1 MKTVGWRGS
10 ACLVVALLCGC
21 ATRSGLVDEAWDEQ
35 KAYIVTH
42 RALGGAGSALV
53 AEQAWA
59 KVVKRAEKY
68 RGTLIKVKLGEL
80 RRRYKQDPGRAPV
93 LAGLLSEIDE
103 GLTFTIS
110 DAGLSQQLS
119 SILPDPAARDVV
131 SMWAGENLPVRIDE
145 WATDDRVV
153 RFRDGVADALHDM
166 TKAIDDALAASDALL
181 RAGTPLAALDVLGNV
196 VRFDPSHRGLQDRF
210 GDVLAA
216 GMMTM
221 TTQTDADDWW
231 GFYTVHRLWMEQGQ
245 ALQALPGA
253 AAWGESLLSVYRNAF
268 VSEFERGIEFF
279 LDLADKV
286 SAIESRPGLGMMICV
301 LGTEFLSYAG
311 ETGGDRLADDVDEYR
326 QIVDEARGRYR
337 QATERALG
345 RPISVVRFDVPAAT
359 GPVDALAAMIGEELE
374 TLMADGGACC
384 WGLSVVDVTD
394 PPSGGSYGYRMQDG
408 VAERLAVAGPKV
420 VREDTVNATSVYAPE
435 AQGEG
440 QRQMIVSHRV
450 RRRTMQQTAVI
461 AGHVSIAFGGT
472 VRAVTFEEQETY
484 DYVVE
489 DEVHDARA
497 VRYETVKRAKPVYRL
512 ALKSGQ
518 PEDDAVLLR
527 AAQARAA
534 RTLAQ
539 ALFEQTAAFPDYLK
553 VQAAEAESRTEPDVA
568 AEAWCR
574 LEVYLDNVARRE
586 TSRRRKGLAAGAGK
600 AGARARSTTIVWLQS
615 RRER

>member
-10 ACLVVALLCGC
+10 ACLVLTLLCGC
-21 ATRSGLVDEAWDEQ
+21 ATRSGLVDDAWDEQ
-35 KAYIVTH
+35 KAYIVIH
-42 RALGGAGSALV
+42 HALDGSGSALV
-53 AEQAWA
+53 AEEAWA

-110 DAGLSQQLS
+110 EAGLSQQLS
-119 SILPDPAARDVV
+119 SILPDPAVRDVV

-145 WATDDRVV
+145 WATDARVV
-153 RFRDGVADALHDM
+153 RFRDDVADAWRDM
-166 TKAIDDALAASDALL
+166 TKAIDDALAASAALL
-181 RAGTPLAALDVLGNV
+181 RADTPLAALEELGNV

-210 GDVLAA
+210 DELLAA

-221 TTQTDADDWW
+221 KTQTDADDWW
-231 GFYTVHRLWMEQGQ
+231 GFYTAHRLWMEQGQ

-253 AAWGESLLSVYRNAF
+253 AAWGETLCNVYRNAW
-268 VSEFERGIEFF
+268 VSEFERGMEFF

-301 LGTEFLSYAG
+301 LGTEFLSYAD
-311 ETGGDRLADDVDEYR
+311 EAGGDRLADDVDEYR

-345 RPISVVRFDVPAAT
+345 RPIDVVRFTAPGVAGA
-359 GPVDALAAMIGEELE
+359 VDGLAAMIGGELE
-374 TLMADGGACC
+374 TLIANGGAYC
-384 WGLSVVDVTD
+384 WGLSVVDATD
-394 PPSGGSYGYRMQDG
+394 PQSGGAYGYRVRDG
-408 VAERLAVAGPKV
+408 VVDRLAVEGPKV
-420 VREDTVNATSVYAPE
+420 VREDTVKATSVYAPE

-461 AGHVSIAFGGT
+461 GGRVSIVSVGN
-472 VRAVTFEEQETY
+472 VRAVTFEEQETH

-489 DEVHDARA
+489 DEVHDARV
-497 VRYETVKRAKPVYRL
+497 VRYETVKRPKPVCRL
-512 ALKSGQ
+512 ALKIGQ

-527 AAQARAA
+527 TAQARVA

-539 ALFEQTAAFPDYLK
+539 ALFDQTAAFPDYLK
-553 VQAAEAESRTEPDVA
+553 VQAEEAESRTEPDVA

-574 LEVYLDNVARRE
+574 LELYLGNVARRE
-586 TSRRRKGLAAGAGK
+586 TSRRRKGLAARAGK
-600 AGARARSTTIVWLQS
+600 AGARARATTIAWLQS
-615 RRER
+615 RGER